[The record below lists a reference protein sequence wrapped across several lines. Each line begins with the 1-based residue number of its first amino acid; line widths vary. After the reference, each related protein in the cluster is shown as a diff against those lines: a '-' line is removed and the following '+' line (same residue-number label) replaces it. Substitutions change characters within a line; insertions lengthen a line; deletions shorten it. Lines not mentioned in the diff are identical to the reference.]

1 MVCLLIVVFVNSVGL
16 RDSLC
21 LLCGLVCGLLCTGMI
36 VFVVLVCYVH
46 CGCCAF
52 CGGVFDGCVE
62 RIFCVLGGLWL
73 VVCVFGV

>member
-1 MVCLLIVVFVNSVGL
+1 M
-16 RDSLC
+16 
-21 LLCGLVCGLLCTGMI
+21 
-36 VFVVLVCYVH
+36 FVVLVCYVH

-73 VVCVFGV
+73 VVCVFGVWTCGVFAWGGLFAGRLFCVCYCWCGFG

>member
-1 MVCLLIVVFVNSVGL
+1 MWFGL
-16 RDSLC
+16 WFAMY
-21 LLCGLVCGLLCTGMI
+21 GVI

-52 CGGVFDGCVE
+52 WGGVFDGCVE